1 MRLGLFFAA
10 LAWAGANHVS
20 AQTIQLPSFSSFSVD
35 TTVVVPDSGRAPAAG
50 TRRASSGTSTF
61 GGFPRQRASGSN
73 WQAARIHV
81 LAKIH
86 DPAEADRALLDQALA
101 GRAPSPDPAVT
112 LKPDVT
118 PAATEPGLA
127 SVAQIERQRI
137 AQSVARQREAFTLYE
152 KGRQAQAAGKPGHRH
167 PEARDRRR
175 SALAQIARRLRQV
188 ARHNP
193 HGQIAD
199 SKKPPRPQQR
209 FFVAA
214 ARILNIPLRRIEPAS
229 KILHG
234 PRIQAWSLGRAAFQQ
249 DPDEERLFVPVI

>member
-152 KGRQAQAAGKPGHRH
+152 KGRQAQAAGKPG
-167 PEARDRRR
+167 
-175 SALAQIARRLRQV
+175 
-188 ARHNP
+188 
-193 HGQIAD
+193 
-199 SKKPPRPQQR
+199 
-209 FFVAA
+209 VAA
-214 ARILNIPLRRIEPAS
+214 VYFRTAASRATGTLKQEIDADLRSLKSPVASAR
-229 KILHG
+229 
-234 PRIQAWSLGRAAFQQ
+234 SLDTTPTAK
-249 DPDEERLFVPVI
+249 